1 MLGLRVA
8 SAVPACARSLHV
20 TVKGDLSSYKVTQV
34 CAQRG
39 AWAPLLALASEHR
52 RRRVV
57 VVAGVRASAPRH
69 ACPCVVLASLI
80 VFSTWL
86 CDWGVWPGGV
96 LCAPL
101 CGVRGV
107 AEGRHLTRH
116 SHCDAA
122 QALITFN
129 QKVEFERVN
138 KIVEGRRVS
147 GPSHVAPC
155 RSPVLLV
162 QRAREHRRSS

>member
-39 AWAPLLALASEHR
+39 PGPLLALASEHR